1 MLVSVRGNGEVTAVN
16 VEVAPNGNRLLA
28 KVVVVVV
35 DGVLLI
41 LNTKPNVG
49 GGCVGAEPG
58 IADE

>member
-1 MLVSVRGNGEVTAVN
+1 VTAVN
-16 VEVAPNGNRLLA
+16 VEVVPNVNELLA
-28 KVVVVVV
+28 KVVVVV
-35 DGVLLI
+35 DGVLLV

>member
-49 GGCVGAEPG
+49 GG
-58 IADE
+58 